1 MISALEID
9 LTVDLRPF
17 AQYLRESGVP
27 HRITQEGLKQ
37 VVWVPTPAHAASVA
51 DLFEDFNMGNLPPIQ
66 TRPSPS
72 PGFNILAVGFR
83 FPLTVTIIF
92 LNLVVFIITQYF
104 DSTGSIFRF
113 MLFADFR
120 IEDRLAYFD
129 SLTDTIIKSEYWR
142 LLTPMFLHFGLL
154 HLAFNMLWVWEVGR
168 RIERLNGAS
177 TLLLVTLISSLVAN
191 LFQYSISGPSFF
203 GGMSGVVFGFFGY
216 AFVWSQLVP
225 GKSIGLSKG
234 IYLVM
239 LGYLVLGFTGIFSL
253 LGLGSLA
260 NGAHLG
266 GLVGGLVIGAIAG
279 FLFRR
284 KEEVP

>member
-37 VVWVPTPAHAASVA
+37 VVWVPTPAHVASVT
-51 DLFEDFNMGNLPPIQ
+51 DLFEDFKIGNLTPLQ

-72 PGFNILAVGFR
+72 SGFNILAVGVR

-92 LNLVVFIITQYF
+92 INLIFFIITQYF

-120 IEDRLAYFD
+120 IEDRLASFD

-154 HLAFNMLWVWEVGR
+154 HLAFNLLWVWEVGR
-168 RIERLNGAS
+168 RIERVNGAS
-177 TLLLVTLISSLVAN
+177 TLLLVILISSIVAN

-203 GGMSGVVFGFFGY
+203 GGMSGVIFGLFGY

-225 GKSIGLSKG
+225 RQSIGLAKG

-253 LGLGSLA
+253 LGLGVLA

-266 GLVGGLVIGAIAG
+266 GLLGGLVIGAIAS

-284 KEEVP
+284 KEEIP